1 MPLGTEKK
9 EKKKD
14 EMIKKNQFVIVKSLF
29 SFK

>member
-9 EKKKD
+9 RKKKRGND
-14 EMIKKNQFVIVKSLF
+14 KKNPFFIVKSLF